1 MLVSH
6 FIPWLST
13 ITDNWH
19 VGETVSREIS
29 LSRKSCF
36 ALMPHRKVDFS
47 HSQATFDLL
56 CPFVSL
62 LLLPGELRWAKLVMM
77 PQQANVFHQTVLEKT
92 AIRWKPSGQER
103 GHSLQ
108 QQFRPKTVYLG
119 HMAEGIRCQ
128 ESALSNTQRTCF
140 SFFPLPV
147 RCPALGSFEVALQQ
161 LNGCHVLGVVDG
173 GSSEAKW
180 TEAAWFSFQK
190 ACGWCNWSGQSED
203 GMIPPYR
210 DILISPALLPSAGL
224 LGNRAVE

>member
-19 VGETVSREIS
+19 VGETVSREICF
-29 LSRKSCF
+29 SRKSYF
-36 ALMPHRKVDFS
+36 ALMPHRKVDFT
-47 HSQATFDLL
+47 HSQAAFDLL

-77 PQQANVFHQTVLEKT
+77 PQQASVFHQTVLEKT
-92 AIRWKPSGQER
+92 AQRWKPSGQEW

-128 ESALSNTQRTCF
+128 EPVQSKTETGFLLSPFHQMSSTGV
-140 SFFPLPV
+140 LW
-147 RCPALGSFEVALQQ
+147 GYVATTVWLSYV
-161 LNGCHVLGVVDG
+161 GCG
-173 GSSEAKW
+173 G
-180 TEAAWFSFQK
+180 
-190 ACGWCNWSGQSED
+190 
-203 GMIPPYR
+203 R
-210 DILISPALLPSAGL
+210 RLL
-224 LGNRAVE
+224 